1 LKLLQKLGKNLVYFL
16 AIAIIGVFVFILID
30 LDKTVDVMSKNM
42 VDRSIT
48 RSTLELDNFF
58 DPIKENL
65 MVKAIEHSH
74 ESFNCDNVDHLNY
87 DFRPLIE
94 ESRQISSALLANK
107 NGDECLVLDLDSSW
121 MFRVTRN
128 GSADSLPE
136 QFFWNKKNLS
146 KISKSNRKNESYD
159 PRTRPWFQNAVLN
172 ISDFNINWTDPYI
185 FFTTKDPGITIS
197 TKWKDQETQ
206 KDVILAFDVL
216 LNDISKF
223 TTKTEVSPNGFVFI
237 LSENKKMLGLPA
249 LDKFQNE
256 DEIIKNVLSSYDE
269 IGVPEISETVNFWE
283 ASGEK
288 DTVFSFESQGD
299 DWWGAI
305 KKYQISNDSYVLVG
319 VSVPEKDFVG
329 SVKRSELFILVG
341 FVIVLFFVGFIIK
354 AYRDKQKS
362 NQILFEQ
369 KRVIEENKEEI
380 LFAKHEIEE
389 KSDEILDSINYA
401 KRIQTAILPSN
412 SVWNENLKNSFV
424 LYLPKDIVAGDFYW
438 MEKIGEK
445 VYFAAADCTGHGV
458 PGAMVSVVCHSALN
472 RAVREFNLRK
482 PSDILDKVT
491 DLVIRTFEKSDH
503 EVKDGMDIS
512 LCAVDLNNMKIEY
525 AGAHNPFWLV
535 RKGLCEFKDLIKS
548 ETINDITLYEVKA
561 DKQPIGKFAFRK
573 AFTNHEIN
581 LEKGDAIYLSS
592 DGFPDQFGGPKGK
605 KLKTKSL
612 KKLLIRI
619 NEEPILEQ
627 KTLLTDEFNSWKGK
641 LEQLDDVCLIGLKI

>member
-1 LKLLQKLGKNLVYFL
+1 MKLLQKFGKNLVYVL
-16 AIAIIGVFVFILID
+16 AVAIIGIFVFILID

-58 DPIKENL
+58 DPIKENIRI
-65 MVKAIEHSH
+65 KAVEHSYDPFDC
-74 ESFNCDNVDHLNY
+74 ENIGHLNH

-94 ESRQISSALLANK
+94 ESRQISSALLANN
-107 NGDECLVLDLDSSW
+107 NGDECLVLDLDTSW
-121 MFRVTRN
+121 MLRITRN
-128 GSADSLPE
+128 GSEDSLPK
-136 QFFWNKKNLS
+136 QLFWDKTNLSKVSTSNKKN
-146 KISKSNRKNESYD
+146 NTYD
-159 PRTRPWFQNAVLN
+159 PRKRPWFEKAIANKE
-172 ISDFNINWTDPYI
+172 DFEINWTDPYI

-197 TKWKDQETQ
+197 TKWKEREKGQ
-206 KDVILAFDVL
+206 DVILAFDVL

-237 LSENKKMLGLPA
+237 LSEDKKILGLPA
-249 LDKFQNE
+249 LEKFQNKG
-256 DEIIKNVLSSYDE
+256 EIIKNVLRSYDE
-269 IGVPEISETVNFWE
+269 IDVPQINETVNFWE
-283 ASGEK
+283 NSGK
-288 DTVFSFESQGD
+288 TDTVFSFQSQGN

-305 KKYQISNDSYVLVG
+305 KKYYISDGSYVLVG

-329 SVKRSELFILVG
+329 SVMRSELFILIG
-341 FVIVLFFVGFIIK
+341 FVIVLFFVGYIIK
-354 AYRDKQKS
+354 SYRDKQKS
-362 NQILFEQ
+362 NQILLEQ
-369 KRVIEENKEEI
+369 KREIEANKEEI

-412 SVWNENLKNSFV
+412 TVWNGNLKNSFV

-512 LCAVDLNNMKIEY
+512 LCAVDLLHMKIEY

-535 RKGLCEFKDLIKS
+535 RKGGKDYVDLKKS
-548 ETINDITLYEVKA
+548 ETIDDLSLYEVKA
-561 DKQPIGKFAFRK
+561 DKQPIGKFAFRTP
-573 AFTNHEIN
+573 FTNNLVN
-581 LEKGDAIYLSS
+581 LEKSDVIYLST

-619 NEEPILEQ
+619 NEKPIQDQ
-627 KTLLTDEFNSWKGK
+627 KNFLTNEFNDWKGD
-641 LEQLDDVCLIGLKI
+641 LEQLDDVCVIGLKI